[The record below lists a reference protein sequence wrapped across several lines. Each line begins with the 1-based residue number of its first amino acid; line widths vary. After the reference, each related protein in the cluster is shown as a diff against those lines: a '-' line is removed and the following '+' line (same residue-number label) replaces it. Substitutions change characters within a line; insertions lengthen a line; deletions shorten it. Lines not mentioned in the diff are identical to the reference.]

1 MRLYAL
7 ALVTSISILT
17 HNTDSSETS
26 SLATIHTNTTA
37 TGGPPDRHHDGV
49 PASRPRRA
57 QENTIGE
64 ERQPKSLEPVV
75 DLAAS
80 ALSNIVQKP
89 DAFLRVLHESV
100 KAERKAFG
108 WAGLKRSMADQQNG
122 ARKKS
127 WMKLTDDTNH
137 ANDRT
142 GNAVESVGA
151 RQAEIEKLQ
160 ETAKLVGVDGH
171 EEISVGARQAEMKK
185 LREIAKLMEVDS
197 YDEILAGALQAEMKK
212 LREIASL
219 DDDGH
224 KKISEAI
231 SKVVKDAKFYAPR
244 AVRGRSEIPSGSLD
258 LAILRRDIAG
268 SALNPAS
275 PLQLLKALI
284 RYFKGDV
291 AKLATF
297 FADARCNMANRKD
310 ILLMQRYLYKQWIE
324 EGLTTE
330 NVASLLKISLQETNL
345 FASKNLDTWIR
356 YIGAYV
362 DYLCYFDDP
371 NVVEFIVWKMMHLI
385 GKRETARLFAS
396 GWRRRLG
403 AFDKL
408 EIEMFEQWK
417 EIGYSPES
425 FSWDTYRA
433 RNAKLTPGLSERAA
447 LFRYEKHLN

>member
-108 WAGLKRSMADQQNG
+108 WVGLKRSMADQQNG

-171 EEISVGARQAEMKK
+171 EEISVGAR
-185 LREIAKLMEVDS
+185 
-197 YDEILAGALQAEMKK
+197 QAEMKK